1 MTHFCNMIY
10 HPMYFSRAVFKVLF
24 PTAPITVSFFSP
36 LLKIMTVG
44 ILLMPYLVAMPGLSS
59 VLSLRHRTW
68 PTYSEASSSIRGAI
82 MRQGPHH
89 GAQKSTRTGISL
101 FKTSVS
107 QVASFTTPATAQFQ
121 SNKSMWANIPK
132 SEIIPVMTD
141 NDIVAGTDTIF
152 TFLTT
157 NYNYEVV

>member
-1 MTHFCNMIY
+1 MTYLKLRLATEPEFSQPQLANCGYAFKLSN

-82 MRQGPHH
+82 MRHGPHH

-121 SNKSMWANIPK
+121 SNKSI
-132 SEIIPVMTD
+132 
-141 NDIVAGTDTIF
+141 
-152 TFLTT
+152 
-157 NYNYEVV
+157 